1 LSLEFTWDAK
11 KAASNRKKHRVDFAE
26 ARTVFSDPYHGTLE
40 DDAHSFAEIRF
51 VTVGRSSFGRIL
63 VVAHTEDD
71 EAIRIISARVAT
83 KAEAQGYEA
92 R

>member
-1 LSLEFTWDAK
+1 MDFT
-11 KAASNRKKHRVDFAE
+11 E
-26 ARTVFSDPYHGTLE
+26 ARTVFSDPYHGTLK
-40 DDAHSFAEIRF
+40 DDAHSFGEARF

-83 KAEAQGYEA
+83 KPEAQGYEE